1 MSEDTFQSSAVF
13 EELKKAIEKDPSLV
27 SKVKGVFRFD
37 LTNAAGKKKTWM
49 VNLKEGSGSVSES
62 EGSADCTIGVKD
74 DVFSQL
80 AAGKVNA
87 QMAFMQ
93 GKLKLKGNIM
103 LAQKL
108 ETIFSAVKKQQKP
121 KSKL

>member
-1 MSEDTFQSSAVF
+1 MSFASDAVF
-13 EELKKAIEKDPSLV
+13 SSIAKAVEKDGETLV
-27 SKVKGVFRFD
+27 KKIKGVFKYEI
-37 LTNAAGKKKTWM
+37 TNSTGDKKVWV
-49 VNLKEGSGSVSES
+49 VNLKEGSGSVAEAD
-62 EGSADCTIGVKD
+62 GAADCTISIKD
-74 DVFSQL
+74 EDFVSL
-80 AAGKVNA
+80 VNGKLNA

-108 ETIFSAVKKQQKP
+108 ETLFSALRP